1 MRILWILRGIYGI
14 LRHNNRKREGIAM
27 ERELR
32 AEIISCNAN
41 NEEICASAA
50 RISTTAGDAREIFE
64 NARGNPKNRSLIGKV
79 LASGH
84 KSLIEHAVF
93 TIALRNVSVFTEQF
107 LIESRLASF
116 TVKSRRYV
124 DFSNLGYYVPPELE
138 GEDLAQYLSY
148 MDHLFE
154 AYQALLEA
162 GIPREDA
169 RFLLPYSFHSNFY
182 CTLNARELGHVL
194 REIRYGRGREIPEL
208 QDLADQLIEQLEGL
222 FPCLLPELRPFS
234 GGSPAM
240 EETPLCHSSAVPVY
254 LPRREA
260 GAVTLLNAPS
270 EPQKL
275 LEAAY
280 RMQHPGENRPFD
292 MENLLKSQRP
302 RELEQLAYTF
312 AVSDVTLSGITH
324 LVRHRMQSIV
334 VPSVTT
340 VDHSRYIVPDTVS
353 AVPSALKRY
362 QQAVEEAHDTVKKLN
377 GPLRKYHYYFA
388 LSGNLM
394 NVLTTMN
401 ARELQW
407 FIRLRSCNRAQW
419 EVRNIAVELL
429 RQLRHRF
436 PELFNRFGPSCFVS
450 GGCPEGRLSCGQK
463 DTVVSLFQV
472 LR

>member
-1 MRILWILRGIYGI
+1 
-14 LRHNNRKREGIAM
+14 
-27 ERELR
+27 
-32 AEIISCNAN
+32 
-41 NEEICASAA
+41 
-50 RISTTAGDAREIFE
+50 
-64 NARGNPKNRSLIGKV
+64 
-79 LASGH
+79 
-84 KSLIEHAVF
+84 
-93 TIALRNVSVFTEQF
+93 
-107 LIESRLASF
+107 
-116 TVKSRRYV
+116 
-124 DFSNLGYYVPPELE
+124 
-138 GEDLAQYLSY
+138 
-148 MDHLFE
+148 
-154 AYQALLEA
+154 
-162 GIPREDA
+162 
-169 RFLLPYSFHSNFY
+169 
-182 CTLNARELGHVL
+182 
-194 REIRYGRGREIPEL
+194 
-208 QDLADQLIEQLEGL
+208 
-222 FPCLLPELRPFS
+222 
-234 GGSPAM
+234 
-240 EETPLCHSSAVPVY
+240 
-254 LPRREA
+254 
-260 GAVTLLNAPS
+260 
-270 EPQKL
+270 
-275 LEAAY
+275 
-280 RMQHPGENRPFD
+280 
-292 MENLLKSQRP
+292 
-302 RELEQLAYTF
+302 
-312 AVSDVTLSGITH
+312 
-324 LVRHRMQSIV
+324 MQSIV